1 MRLVTLEGLPKVCED
16 VMNVL
21 HRNKIFTVVPSP
33 MVPLSTSVQCTAGD
47 TMATALS
54 NLFVRLKTLRR
65 MNLASSTLIGGCH
78 WIESPSLTLKERSA
92 FQRLVQEITRALT
105 DHLDLTIKQ
114 HALIVMKSSV
124 HECFEYLLTDMEA
137 RDLTVDDLLQ
147 ESSFLDMITHIPGAA
162 SAFPYIVYHVS
173 CPPYM
178 QDNEHE
184 INTTAQRIASIVKL
198 L

>member
-21 HRNKIFTVVPSP
+21 HRNKIFTLVPSP
-33 MVPLSTSVQCTAGD
+33 MVPLSTSIQYTAGD
-47 TMATALS
+47 AMATALS

-78 WIESPSLTLKERSA
+78 WIESPPLTLKERSV
-92 FQRLVQEITRALT
+92 FQRLVQEITHALA
-105 DHLDLTIKQ
+105 DHLDIAIKQ
-114 HALIVMKSSV
+114 HVIIVMKSSV
-124 HECFEYLLTDMEA
+124 HECFEHLLTDMEA
-137 RDLTVDDLLQ
+137 RDMTIDDLLQ
-147 ESSFLDMITHIPGAA
+147 ENSFLDMITHIPGAA
-162 SAFPYIVYHVS
+162 SAFPYLVYHIS

-178 QDNEHE
+178 KDNEHE
-184 INTTAQRIASIVKL
+184 INTTAQRITNIIKL